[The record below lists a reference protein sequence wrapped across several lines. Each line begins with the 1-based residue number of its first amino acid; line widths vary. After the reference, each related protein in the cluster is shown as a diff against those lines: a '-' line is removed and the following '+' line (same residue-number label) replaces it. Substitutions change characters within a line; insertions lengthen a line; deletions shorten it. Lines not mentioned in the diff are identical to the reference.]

1 MGCVQADGVVL
12 VARTKGAIDRDT
24 PRLAER
30 QLDKM
35 VELHDR
41 YGLSYRAIGT
51 RYGMSEKMA
60 YRAVRAR
67 KEALDGQPE

>member
-1 MGCVQADGVVL
+1 MGRVQADGVVL
-12 VARTKGAIDRDT
+12 VARTKGATDSST
-24 PRLAER
+24 PKLTDA

-51 RYGMSEKMA
+51 HYGMSEKMA